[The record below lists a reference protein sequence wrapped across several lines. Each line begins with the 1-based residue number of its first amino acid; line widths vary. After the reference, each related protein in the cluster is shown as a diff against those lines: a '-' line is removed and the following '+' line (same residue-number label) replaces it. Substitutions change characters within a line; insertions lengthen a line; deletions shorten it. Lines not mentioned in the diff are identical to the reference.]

1 MRTDVFKD
9 DILTDKSVLVTGGGG
24 GLGRELAMALAKK
37 GATVHICGRRGALL
51 EEAAR
56 DIAAGTGGTVLPHVC
71 DIRDSDSVE
80 EMVAGIWAHGPL
92 TGLINNAA
100 ANFISP
106 SKDLSARA
114 LRAVTSTVMDGS
126 FNATLAVGKR
136 WIAERRPGSIVSN
149 LVTWVWSGSAFVLPS
164 AMAKTAVHA
173 MTMSLAVE
181 WGRYGIRL
189 NATAPGPFPTE
200 SAWEKLAP
208 SEETRSTVTSADTVP
223 LGRFGHMHELQN
235 LLVFLM
241 SDACD
246 YLTGQTIAIDGGQHL
261 AAPSTFADLTRL
273 SDAQWADARA
283 AIEDSTRREKAQ
295 QSEGKSK

>member
-1 MRTDVFKD
+1 MHTDVFKD
-9 DILTDKSVLVTGGGG
+9 DALAGKAILVTGGGG
-24 GLGRELAMALAKK
+24 GLGREITTAFARK
-37 GATVHICGRRGALL
+37 GATVHICGRRLGLL
-51 EEAAR
+51 EEVAR
-56 DIAAGTGGTVLPHVC
+56 DIGGATGATIIPHVC
-71 DIRDSDSVE
+71 DIREAESVE
-80 EMVAGIWAHGPL
+80 AMVEAIWARGPL

-136 WIAERRPGSIVSN
+136 WIGEGRPGSIVSN
-149 LVTWVWSGSAFVLPS
+149 LVTWVWTGSAFVLPS

-246 YLTGQTIAIDGGQHL
+246 YLTGQTIAIDGAQHL

-283 AIEDSTRREKAQ
+283 AIEDSTRRAKAQ
-295 QSEGKSK
+295 QSQEASR